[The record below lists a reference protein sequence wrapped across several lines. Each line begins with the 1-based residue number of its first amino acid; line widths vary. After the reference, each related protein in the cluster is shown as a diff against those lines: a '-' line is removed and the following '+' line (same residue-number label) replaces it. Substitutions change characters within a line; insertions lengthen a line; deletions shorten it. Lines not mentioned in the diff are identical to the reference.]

1 MEENGILTVD
11 QYKSRI
17 NLKAELLHILDEE
30 ELYWYKRSHATW
42 LLKGDNNTE
51 YFHRTANGKN
61 ESKLS
66 SP

>member
-17 NLKAELLHILDEE
+17 NLKAKLLHILDDE

-51 YFHRTANGKN
+51 YFHRIANGK
-61 ESKLS
+61 K
-66 SP
+66 